1 MLEQEHYSVDAA
13 YTGTDG
19 LDSALSGIYDAIILD
34 VMLPGMDGFAILDAL
49 RRGGLDV
56 PVLMLTA
63 RGSLDDRVRGLNMG
77 ADYYLPKPFERSE
90 LMACLNAITRR
101 KSAPQ
106 VQELSFG
113 DLTLDRETAPP
124 YAGSLE
130 CTRERSAVCPQ
141 TPQCAGQGEIRMH
154 TSEIKRTSAAE
165 RLPMFFAIREKTPP
179 GFPGGAPPQM
189 PCWLN
194 YNLHNRAGGSPK
206 FCFAA
211 SNFRRKPGGLQSADS
226 NRHPLLEMWV

>member
-1 MLEQEHYSVDAA
+1 MRLLLVEDEKPLSAAICRMLELEHYSVDAA

-49 RRGGLDV
+49 RRGGIDV

-113 DLTLDRETAPP
+113 DLTLDRETAQLRCTATGKSVNLGAKEYHLMELFIRNPHQLLP
-124 YAGSLE
+124 RESIVERVWGFDNEAEYNNLSVYLTFLRRKIAFIGS
-130 CTRERSAVCPQ
+130 SV
-141 TPQCAGQGEIRMH
+141 
-154 TSEIKRTSAAE
+154 EIK
-165 RLPMFFAIREKTPP
+165 
-179 GFPGGAPPQM
+179 
-189 PCWLN
+189 
-194 YNLHNRAGGSPK
+194 
-206 FCFAA
+206 A
-211 SNFRRKPGGLQSADS
+211 SRGLGYM
-226 NRHPLLEMWV
+226 LEEST

>member
-1 MLEQEHYSVDAA
+1 MRILIVEDEKPLSAAICRMLEQEHYSVDAA

-49 RRGGLDV
+49 RRGGIDV

-113 DLTLDRETAPP
+113 DLTLDRETVQLKCTATGKSVSLGAKEYHLMELFLRNPRQLLP
-124 YAGSLE
+124 RESIVERVWGFDNEAEYNNLSIYLTFLRRKITFIGS
-130 CTRERSAVCPQ
+130 SV
-141 TPQCAGQGEIRMH
+141 
-154 TSEIKRTSAAE
+154 EIKASRGLGYMLE
-165 RLPMFFAIREKTPP
+165 EKT
-179 GFPGGAPPQM
+179 
-189 PCWLN
+189 
-194 YNLHNRAGGSPK
+194 
-206 FCFAA
+206 
-211 SNFRRKPGGLQSADS
+211 
-226 NRHPLLEMWV
+226 

>member
-1 MLEQEHYSVDAA
+1 MRILLVEDEKPLSAAICRMLELEHYSVDAA

-49 RRGGLDV
+49 RRGGIDV

-113 DLTLDRETAPP
+113 DLTLDRETAQLRCTATGKSVNLGAKEYHLMELFIRNPHQLLP
-124 YAGSLE
+124 RESIVERVWGFDNEAEYNNLSVYLTFLRRKIAFIGS
-130 CTRERSAVCPQ
+130 SV
-141 TPQCAGQGEIRMH
+141 
-154 TSEIKRTSAAE
+154 EIK
-165 RLPMFFAIREKTPP
+165 
-179 GFPGGAPPQM
+179 
-189 PCWLN
+189 
-194 YNLHNRAGGSPK
+194 
-206 FCFAA
+206 A
-211 SNFRRKPGGLQSADS
+211 SRGLGYM
-226 NRHPLLEMWV
+226 LEEST

>member
-1 MLEQEHYSVDAA
+1 MRILIVEDEKPLSAAICRMLEQEHYSVDAA

-49 RRGGLDV
+49 RRGGIDV

-113 DLTLDRETAPP
+113 DLTLDRETAQLKCTATGKSVNLGAKEYHLMELFIRNPHQLLP
-124 YAGSLE
+124 RESIVERVWGFDNEAEYNNLSVYLTFLRRKIACIGS
-130 CTRERSAVCPQ
+130 SV
-141 TPQCAGQGEIRMH
+141 EIR
-154 TSEIKRTSAAE
+154 
-165 RLPMFFAIREKTPP
+165 
-179 GFPGGAPPQM
+179 
-189 PCWLN
+189 
-194 YNLHNRAGGSPK
+194 
-206 FCFAA
+206 A
-211 SNFRRKPGGLQSADS
+211 SRGLGYM
-226 NRHPLLEMWV
+226 LEEST

>member
-1 MLEQEHYSVDAA
+1 MRILIVEDEKPLSAAICRMLEQEHYSVDAA
-13 YTGTDG
+13 YTGPDG

-49 RRGGLDV
+49 RRGGIDV

-113 DLTLDRETAPP
+113 DLTLGRETAQLRCTATGKSVNLGAKEYHLLELFIRNPHQLLP
-124 YAGSLE
+124 RESIVERVWGFDSEAEYNNLSVYLTFLRRKIAFIGS
-130 CTRERSAVCPQ
+130 SV
-141 TPQCAGQGEIRMH
+141 
-154 TSEIKRTSAAE
+154 EIK
-165 RLPMFFAIREKTPP
+165 
-179 GFPGGAPPQM
+179 
-189 PCWLN
+189 
-194 YNLHNRAGGSPK
+194 
-206 FCFAA
+206 A
-211 SNFRRKPGGLQSADS
+211 SRGLGYM
-226 NRHPLLEMWV
+226 LEENT

>member
-1 MLEQEHYSVDAA
+1 MRILIVEDEKPLSAAICRMLEQEHYSVDAA

-49 RRGGLDV
+49 RRGGIDV

-63 RGSLDDRVRGLNMG
+63 RGSLDDRVRGLKLG

-113 DLTLDRETAPP
+113 DLTLDRETAQLKCTATGKSVNLGAKEYHLMELFIRNPHQLLP
-124 YAGSLE
+124 RESIVERVWGFDNEAEYNNLSVYLTFLRRKIAFIGS
-130 CTRERSAVCPQ
+130 SV
-141 TPQCAGQGEIRMH
+141 EIR
-154 TSEIKRTSAAE
+154 
-165 RLPMFFAIREKTPP
+165 
-179 GFPGGAPPQM
+179 
-189 PCWLN
+189 
-194 YNLHNRAGGSPK
+194 
-206 FCFAA
+206 A
-211 SNFRRKPGGLQSADS
+211 SRGLGYM
-226 NRHPLLEMWV
+226 LEEST

>member
-34 VMLPGMDGFAILDAL
+34 VMLPGMDGFAILDEL
-49 RRGGLDV
+49 RRGGIDV

-77 ADYYLPKPFERSE
+77 ADYYLSKPFERSE

-113 DLTLDRETAPP
+113 DLTLDRETAPLKCTATGKSVNLGAKEYHLMELFIRNP
-124 YAGSLE
+124 HQLLPRESIVERVWGFDNEAEYNNLSVYLTFLRRKIAFIGS
-130 CTRERSAVCPQ
+130 SV
-141 TPQCAGQGEIRMH
+141 EIR
-154 TSEIKRTSAAE
+154 
-165 RLPMFFAIREKTPP
+165 
-179 GFPGGAPPQM
+179 
-189 PCWLN
+189 
-194 YNLHNRAGGSPK
+194 
-206 FCFAA
+206 A
-211 SNFRRKPGGLQSADS
+211 SRGLGYM
-226 NRHPLLEMWV
+226 LEEST

>member
-1 MLEQEHYSVDAA
+1 MRILIVEDEKPLSAAICRMLEQEHYSVDAA

-49 RRGGLDV
+49 RRGGIDV

-113 DLTLDRETAPP
+113 DLTLDRETAQLKCTATGKSVNLGAKEYHLMELFIRNPHQLLP
-124 YAGSLE
+124 RESILERVWGFDNEAEYNNLSVYLTFLRRKIAFIGS
-130 CTRERSAVCPQ
+130 SV
-141 TPQCAGQGEIRMH
+141 EIR
-154 TSEIKRTSAAE
+154 
-165 RLPMFFAIREKTPP
+165 
-179 GFPGGAPPQM
+179 
-189 PCWLN
+189 
-194 YNLHNRAGGSPK
+194 
-206 FCFAA
+206 A
-211 SNFRRKPGGLQSADS
+211 SRGLGYM
-226 NRHPLLEMWV
+226 LEEST

>member
-1 MLEQEHYSVDAA
+1 MRLLIVEDEKPLSAAIRRMLEQEHYSVDAA
-13 YTGTDG
+13 YTGPDG

-49 RRGGLDV
+49 RRGGIDV

-90 LMACLNAITRR
+90 LIACLNAITRR

-113 DLTLDRETAPP
+113 DLTLDRETAQLRCTVTGKSVNLGAKEYHLMELFIRNPHQLLP
-124 YAGSLE
+124 RESIVERVWGFDNEAEYNNLSVYLTFLRRKIAFIGS
-130 CTRERSAVCPQ
+130 SV
-141 TPQCAGQGEIRMH
+141 
-154 TSEIKRTSAAE
+154 EIK
-165 RLPMFFAIREKTPP
+165 
-179 GFPGGAPPQM
+179 
-189 PCWLN
+189 
-194 YNLHNRAGGSPK
+194 
-206 FCFAA
+206 A
-211 SNFRRKPGGLQSADS
+211 SRGLGYM
-226 NRHPLLEMWV
+226 LEENT

>member
-1 MLEQEHYSVDAA
+1 MRLLIVEDEKPLSAAIRRMLEQEHYSVDAA
-13 YTGTDG
+13 YTGPDG

-49 RRGGLDV
+49 RRGGIDV

-90 LMACLNAITRR
+90 LTACLNAITRR

-113 DLTLDRETAPP
+113 DLTLDRETAQLRCTATGKSVNLGAKEYHLMELFIRNPHQLLP
-124 YAGSLE
+124 RESIVERVWGFDNEAEYNNLSVYLTFLRRKIAFIGS
-130 CTRERSAVCPQ
+130 SV
-141 TPQCAGQGEIRMH
+141 
-154 TSEIKRTSAAE
+154 EIK
-165 RLPMFFAIREKTPP
+165 
-179 GFPGGAPPQM
+179 
-189 PCWLN
+189 
-194 YNLHNRAGGSPK
+194 
-206 FCFAA
+206 A
-211 SNFRRKPGGLQSADS
+211 SRGLGYM
-226 NRHPLLEMWV
+226 LEENT

>member
-1 MLEQEHYSVDAA
+1 MRILIVEDEKPLSAAICRMLEQEHYSVDAA

-49 RRGGLDV
+49 RRGGIDV

-113 DLTLDRETAPP
+113 DLTLDRETAQLKCTATGKSVSLSAKEYHLMELFIRNPHQLLP
-124 YAGSLE
+124 RESIVERVWGFDNEAEYNNLSVYLTFLRRKIAFIGS
-130 CTRERSAVCPQ
+130 SV
-141 TPQCAGQGEIRMH
+141 
-154 TSEIKRTSAAE
+154 EIKASRGLGYMLE
-165 RLPMFFAIREKTPP
+165 EKT
-179 GFPGGAPPQM
+179 
-189 PCWLN
+189 
-194 YNLHNRAGGSPK
+194 
-206 FCFAA
+206 
-211 SNFRRKPGGLQSADS
+211 
-226 NRHPLLEMWV
+226 

>member
-1 MLEQEHYSVDAA
+1 MRILIVEDEKPLSAAICRMLEQEHYSVDAA

-49 RRGGLDV
+49 RRGGIDV

-113 DLTLDRETAPP
+113 DLTLDRETAQLKCTATGKSVNLGAKEYHLMEIFIRNPHQLLP
-124 YAGSLE
+124 RESIVERVWGFDNEAEYNNLSVYLTFLRRKIAFIGS
-130 CTRERSAVCPQ
+130 SV
-141 TPQCAGQGEIRMH
+141 EIR
-154 TSEIKRTSAAE
+154 
-165 RLPMFFAIREKTPP
+165 
-179 GFPGGAPPQM
+179 
-189 PCWLN
+189 
-194 YNLHNRAGGSPK
+194 
-206 FCFAA
+206 A
-211 SNFRRKPGGLQSADS
+211 SRGLGYM
-226 NRHPLLEMWV
+226 LEEST

>member
-1 MLEQEHYSVDAA
+1 MRILIVEDEKPLSAAICRMLEQEHYSVDAA

-34 VMLPGMDGFAILDAL
+34 VMLPGMDGFAILDEL
-49 RRGGLDV
+49 RRGGIDV

-90 LMACLNAITRR
+90 LTACLNAITRR

-113 DLTLDRETAPP
+113 DLTLDRETAQLKCTATGKSVNLGAKEYHLMELFLRNPRQLLP
-124 YAGSLE
+124 RESIVERVWGFDNEAEYNNLSVYLTFLRRKITFIGS
-130 CTRERSAVCPQ
+130 SV
-141 TPQCAGQGEIRMH
+141 
-154 TSEIKRTSAAE
+154 EIK
-165 RLPMFFAIREKTPP
+165 
-179 GFPGGAPPQM
+179 
-189 PCWLN
+189 
-194 YNLHNRAGGSPK
+194 
-206 FCFAA
+206 A
-211 SNFRRKPGGLQSADS
+211 SRGLGYM
-226 NRHPLLEMWV
+226 LEENT